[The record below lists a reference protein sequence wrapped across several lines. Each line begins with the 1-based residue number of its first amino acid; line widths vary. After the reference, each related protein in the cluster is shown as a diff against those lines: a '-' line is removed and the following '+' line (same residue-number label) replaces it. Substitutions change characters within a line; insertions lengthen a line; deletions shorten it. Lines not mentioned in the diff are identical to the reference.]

1 MYKILNSS
9 QHHIITK
16 EKHICDICIPYIQ
29 GNTYVCVYLNHFPV
43 HLKLMQDCTSTRLQ
57 LKKKKKRTGVGS
69 ALVAL
74 DHQGPQV
81 HRVTPPL
88 LGAVAPGE
96 HFSKNSSAAL
106 VFKRRV
112 SLGDWCLD
120 SRSEKDRQSL
130 KSYLLTA
137 DLGVRQG
144 PRGGGPRGLL
154 CGQLGARKAR
164 RLLTAF
170 HGLCLPAA
178 ELTERWVSMFITLPG
193 KKRQQKLVCSC
204 GVLSVVFWNKWD
216 FHEE

>member
-1 MYKILNSS
+1 MYKTLNSS

-57 LKKKKKRTGVGS
+57 LKKKKKNGS
-69 ALVAL
+69 WFSIS
-74 DHQGPQV
+74 GPGPSG
-81 HRVTPPL
+81 TPGAPSDPPL